1 VGSSISLPSFAALAS
16 NTLNADGTPISQSF
30 APSNGGMF
38 RNGFINGNF
47 DIWQRGTSQTASG
60 YGSADRW
67 VMARNGSTNT
77 TSRQAFTLGQTD
89 VPNNPKYFVRH
100 VVTSSAGASNF
111 VSMRQNIED
120 VTKYAGQTVTISFYA
135 KADATKVVSVT
146 ADQNFGSGGSPSAQV
161 NIIGVKRTLTTT
173 MTRYNVQLSIP
184 SVSGKVLGTNGDD
197 YLQIN
202 IWMDAGTDFNARTV
216 TLGHQSGTFEFS
228 QCQIEAGSS
237 ATPFEF
243 RPIGAELALCQRYYE
258 KSFDIGTAPAANTGD
273 HRLGLFHGFS
283 ATTAGLSSR
292 IMFKVSKR
300 SSGFSVA
307 TYNPIDATNPTS
319 WRLYT
324 GSWQY
329 VTPAGVSY
337 TQHGFLIEVSGGSGL
352 TASTVYFASGHWAAD
367 NEL

>member
-1 VGSSISLPSFAALAS
+1 VGSSISLPSFAAKSS
-16 NTLNADGTPISQSF
+16 NILNPDGTTIDQSF
-30 APSNGGMF
+30 APVNGSMF

-47 DIWQRGTSQTASG
+47 DIWQRATSQTASG

-161 NIIGVKRTLTTT
+161 SITGVKRTLTTT
-173 MTRYNVQLSIP
+173 MSRYNVQLAIP

-237 ATPFEF
+237 ATPFEL
-243 RPIGAELALCQRYYE
+243 RPIGTELALCQRYFQKTYNI
-258 KSFDIGTAPAANTGD
+258 DVAPGTATGVGAIQVNAQGPCNYLCLQWNFPVSMRATPSPVTIYNPSTGGTGTIRSDAANVAAGPAATGQ
-273 HRLGLFHGFS
+273 S
-283 ATTAGLSSR
+283 
-292 IMFKVSKR
+292 
-300 SSGFSVA
+300 
-307 TYNPIDATNPTS
+307 
-319 WRLYT
+319 
-324 GSWQY
+324 
-329 VTPAGVSY
+329 GVSI
-337 TQHGFLIEVSGGSGL
+337 QVSNVLTGVNTFNTAHA
-352 TASTVYFASGHWAAD
+352 TASA
-367 NEL
+367 EL